1 MARARIALPVAAVP
15 AGLMAAMGVLGLSG
29 VLSPTATIFAV
40 LMLALLFLRQPVVLL
55 LAVATAFT
63 HAWFARN
70 SSVEYLI
77 QDMWFT
83 ADREVLL
90 AIPMFV
96 LAGALMTRGS
106 IAQRLIDVMV
116 AFTGPIP
123 GGLAIAAVLACAIFA
138 AISGSSIVTMLAI
151 GTIMYPGLLKAGYSR
166 SFSIGV
172 ICSAG
177 TLGIMIPPSIPMILF
192 GLATETSISR
202 LFIGGIGPGLTL
214 TALFSIYC
222 WLANRRRETQ
232 PLEAAAI
239 VAALRRGILAMLLP
253 VILLGGI
260 YSGYFSPTESAAVSL
275 AYAFAVELLVHREL
289 RLADY
294 GTVLLDTVK
303 MLGTL
308 LPLIAVA
315 NSLNTI
321 LDYEGIARSWVA
333 FVQGNVSSPIAVMVG
348 VNLLLLMV
356 GCLMDVGSAILIFA
370 PMLAPIMKGAGF
382 DLVHFG
388 IVMTANLEIGY
399 LTPPVGL
406 NLIVAMA
413 AFRENFAVI
422 CRAVLPF
429 IALMF
434 GWLVLVCAWPPL
446 TLYLVG
452 K

>member
-1 MARARIALPVAAVP
+1 MEGRAKYPLAVLPLGLLAGA
-15 AGLMAAMGVLGLSG
+15 AGLGVLG
-29 VLSPTATIFAV
+29 VHSPTMSIFIV

-63 HAWFARN
+63 HAYFARN

-116 AFTGPIP
+116 AFTAPIP
-123 GGLAIAAVLACAIFA
+123 GGLAIAAVLACAVFA

-151 GTIMYPGLLKAGYSR
+151 GTIMYPGLLRAGYGR
-166 SFSIGV
+166 SFAIGV

-192 GLATETSISR
+192 GLVTETSISH
-202 LFIGGIGPGLTL
+202 LFIGGIGPGLALTL
-214 TALFSIYC
+214 LFSVYC
-222 WLANRRRETQ
+222 WAVNRRHETRRI
-232 PLEAAAI
+232 EAG
-239 VAALRRGILAMLLP
+239 VVLTALRRGTLALFLP
-253 VILLGGI
+253 VLLLGGI

-275 AYAFAVELLVHREL
+275 AYAFVVELFVHREL

-308 LPLIAVA
+308 LPLIAIA

-321 LDYEGIARSWVA
+321 LDYEGIAKGWVQ
-333 FVQGNVSSPIAVMVG
+333 FVQANVSSAAAVIIG
-348 VNLLLLMV
+348 INLLLLFV

-370 PMLAPIMKGAGF
+370 PLLTPIAKGAGF
-382 DLVHFG
+382 DPVHFG
-388 IVMTANLEIGY
+388 VIMTANLEIGY

-413 AFRENFAVI
+413 AFRENFAFI

-429 IALMF
+429 IAIML
-434 GWLVLVCAWPPL
+434 GWLVVVCAWPPL
-446 TLYLVG
+446 TMYLVG

>member
-1 MARARIALPVAAVP
+1 MEGQTRIPLAAIP
-15 AGLMAAMGVLGLSG
+15 MGVLAIAGGLG
-29 VLSPTATIFAV
+29 LVGILSPALSIFIV
-40 LMLALLFLRQPVVLL
+40 LILALLFLRQPVVLL

-63 HAWFARN
+63 HAYFAKN

-83 ADREVLL
+83 VDREVLL

-116 AFTGPIP
+116 AFTAPIP
-123 GGLAIAAVLACAIFA
+123 GGLAIAAVLACAVFA

-151 GTIMYPGLLKAGYSR
+151 GAIMYPGLLKAGYSR
-166 SFSIGV
+166 SFAIGL

-192 GLATETSISR
+192 GLATETSISH
-202 LFIGGIGPGLTL
+202 LFIGGIGPGLAL
-214 TALFSIYC
+214 TFLFSIYC
-222 WLANRRRETQ
+222 WAVNRHRGTQ
-232 PLEAAAI
+232 RFDTTI
-239 VAALRRGILAMLLP
+239 VVTALRRGTLAMLLP

-275 AYAFAVELLVHREL
+275 AYAFAVELFVHREL

-308 LPLIAVA
+308 LPLIAIA

-321 LDYEGIARSWVA
+321 LDYEGIAKMWVQ
-333 FVQGNVSSPIAVMVG
+333 FVQANVSSPVAVMIG
-348 VNLLLLMV
+348 INLLLLFV

-370 PMLAPIMKGAGF
+370 PLLTPIAKGAGF
-382 DLVHFG
+382 DPIHFG
-388 IVMTANLEIGY
+388 VIMTANLEIGY

-413 AFRENFAVI
+413 AFRENFAFI

-429 IALMF
+429 IAIML
-434 GWLVLVCAWPPL
+434 GWLVVVCAWPPL